1 MPTRNVNQPRGHTK
15 RAHPT
20 RLCVDNTMP
29 DKITDWIR
37 PEIRALSAYHVPDA
51 GECIKLD
58 AMENPYTWPEEM
70 VDAWLQRLRGAA
82 LNRYPDPAARAL
94 ADRLREAM
102 AVPEGQALM
111 LGNGSDEI
119 IQIIAQTLA
128 SPGRVIMAPEPSFV
142 MYRMIAVFCGME
154 YVGVPLREDFGLDP
168 DAMLAAIA
176 EHRPAVIFL
185 AYPNNPTGNLFDERD
200 VRAVIE
206 AAPGLV
212 VVDEA
217 YHAFAEASFMPRLG
231 EVDNLLVMRTVS
243 KMGLAGLRLGLLAG
257 PDTWLDE
264 FDKVRLPYNIN
275 VLTQVSADFA
285 LENIDVLATQ
295 TAQITRDRETLWQAL
310 AAMPGV
316 IPFPSR
322 ANFILFRVAGDAD
335 AVFAA
340 LKAAG
345 VLIKNLNP
353 AGGPLAGCLRVTV
366 GRPEENNAFLQAL
379 QSAIA

>member
-1 MPTRNVNQPRGHTK
+1 
-15 RAHPT
+15 
-20 RLCVDNTMP
+20 MP
-29 DKITDWIR
+29 DKTCDWIR
-37 PEIRALSAYHVPDA
+37 PEILALSAYHVPDP

-82 LNRYPDPAARAL
+82 LNRYPDPAARVL
-94 ADRLREAM
+94 AERLREVM
-102 AVPEGQALM
+102 VVPEGQALM

-128 SPGRVIMAPEPSFV
+128 GSGRVIMAPEPSFV
-142 MYRMIAVFCGME
+142 MYRMIAAFCGME
-154 YVGVPLREDFGLDP
+154 YVGVPLREDFGLDLA
-168 DAMLAAIA
+168 AMLAAIA
-176 EHRPAVIFL
+176 VHRPAVIFL
-185 AYPNNPTGNLFDERD
+185 AYPNNPTGNLFDAD
-200 VRAVIE
+200 DIGTILD

-257 PDTWLDE
+257 PDTWLAE

-285 LENIDVLATQ
+285 LENIDVLEAQTTQ
-295 TAQITRDRETLWQAL
+295 IVRDRETLWQAL
-310 AAMPGV
+310 AAMPG
-316 IPFPSR
+316 ITPFPSR

-335 AVFAA
+335 AVFTA

-353 AGGPLAGCLRVTV
+353 AGGSLAACLRVSV
-366 GRPEENNAFLQAL
+366 GRPEENRTFLQAL
-379 QSAIA
+379 HSAIA